1 MVKGLGLVFI
11 VLCFSFAGF
20 GLTNR
25 LTRRVKRLEQ
35 GLAAM
40 RQIRLTL
47 SSSKAPSLRV
57 LQMAEHRTGG
67 DFPLIR
73 KCLELSEKGVP
84 FPEAWQTAARGLP
97 DLPAEDKAL
106 FEQAGEILGR
116 DGIRQQEEALLQ
128 WEEQIYL
135 QIGAAK
141 EKLKSH
147 ARLYNGLGVLTGLL
161 VAVLLA

>member
-1 MVKGLGLVFI
+1 MLKGFGLVLVI
-11 VLCFSFAGF
+11 LCFSLVGF

-35 GLAAM
+35 GQAAM

-57 LQMAEHRTGG
+57 LEMAAHRTGG
-67 DFPLIR
+67 DFPLIQR
-73 KCLELSEKGVP
+73 CLELAKEGAP
-84 FPEAWQTAARGLP
+84 FPEAWQSAAQDLP
-97 DLPAEDKAL
+97 DLPAEDRVL

-116 DGIRQQEEALLQ
+116 DGVRQQEEALRQ
-128 WEEQIYL
+128 WEGQAEL
-135 QIGAAK
+135 HLGAAR

-161 VAVLLA
+161 AAVLLA